1 VAAVAAVA
9 QVAPVVAETREVP
22 GVARE
27 VPGVAREVPGEAGTA
42 RAAPGAAVRGDLRA
56 RVARVMALAGGP
68 ADQLVAPGRAR
79 GVRMQLVAG

>member
-1 VAAVAAVA
+1 MAAVAAVA
-9 QVAPVVAETREVP
+9 QVAPVVAET
-22 GVARE
+22 RE